1 MDRRHQFSLPLSK
14 STIQIIF
21 LGVKRR
27 HLIPNAVTL
36 ANIALGFL
44 GILSAAQGHFQRAVM
59 FLFAGALCDL
69 ADGRLARALGA
80 TSDFGKELDS
90 LSDMVSF
97 GVAPAILVYLAV
109 LAPLGAR
116 GLIITAIFPLAGA
129 VRLARYN
136 IDTSEGADQVFEG
149 LPIPIAASYVW
160 SFVIMRGAL
169 SVWLV
174 AAGVLLISALMVS
187 TMKIPKFRRGG
198 LPVGL
203 MFLGLGAFIAFLAR
217 PSPLTWHIWNGLNLV
232 LVALNYVVLGKRGTE
247 AGTTVVS

>member
-1 MDRRHQFSLPLSK
+1 MKP
-14 STIQIIF
+14 
-21 LGVKRR
+21 R

-44 GILSAAQGHFQRAVM
+44 GILAAAQGHFRRAVM
-59 FLFAGALCDL
+59 LLFAAALCDL

-80 TSDFGKELDS
+80 TSHFGRELDS

-97 GVAPAILVYLAV
+97 GVAPAVLAYLAV
-109 LAPLGAR
+109 LAPLGVG
-116 GLIITAIFPLAGA
+116 GLVVAAIFPLAGA

-136 IDTSEGADQVFEG
+136 IDTSDGRDLAFQG

-160 SFVIMRGAL
+160 SFVIMRGAMPD
-169 SVWLV
+169 WLP

-187 TMKIPKFRRGG
+187 TVKIPKFRRGG
-198 LPVGL
+198 LPVSL
-203 MFLGLGAFIAFLAR
+203 MFVGLGTFILFLVR

-232 LVALNYVVLGKRGTE
+232 LVALNYVVLRKRET
-247 AGTTVVS
+247 AGRAVAS

>member
-1 MDRRHQFSLPLSK
+1 MKP
-14 STIQIIF
+14 
-21 LGVKRR
+21 R

-44 GILSAAQGHFQRAVM
+44 GIVSSAQGNFQRAIM

-80 TSDFGKELDS
+80 SSHFGKELDS

-97 GVAPAILVYLAV
+97 GVAPAVLAYLAV
-109 LAPLGAR
+109 LAPLGVG
-116 GLIITAIFPLAGA
+116 GLVIALIFPLAGA

-136 IDTSEGADQVFEG
+136 IDTSDGSDQTFQG
-149 LPIPIAASYVW
+149 LPIPIAAGYVW
-160 SFVIMRGAL
+160 SFVLMRGAL
-169 SVWLV
+169 SGWLV

-187 TMKIPKFRRGG
+187 TVKIPKFRRGG

-203 MFLGLGAFIAFLAR
+203 MFLGLGAFILFLAR
-217 PSPLTWHIWNGLNLV
+217 PSPLTWHLWNTLNLV
-232 LVALNYVVLGKRGTE
+232 LVALNYVVLRKRT
-247 AGTTVVS
+247 ARTSTASS

>member
-1 MDRRHQFSLPLSK
+1 M
-14 STIQIIF
+14 
-21 LGVKRR
+21 V
-27 HLIPNAVTL
+27 PNAVTL

-44 GILSAAQGHFQRAVM
+44 GILAAAQGHFQRAVM

-80 TSDFGKELDS
+80 TSHFGKELDS

-97 GVAPAILVYLAV
+97 GVAPAVLVYLAV
-109 LAPLGAR
+109 LAPLGAWAL
-116 GLIITAIFPLAGA
+116 GVAAIFPLAGA

-136 IDTSEGADQVFEG
+136 IDTSEGSDQTFQG

-169 SVWLV
+169 ASWWV
-174 AAGVLLISALMVS
+174 AAGVLLIAALMVS
-187 TMKIPKFRRGG
+187 TVKIPKFRRGG

-203 MFLGLGAFIAFLAR
+203 MFVGLAAFVVFLAR
-217 PSPLTWHIWNGLNLV
+217 PSTLTWHLWNGFNL
-232 LVALNYVVLGKRGTE
+232 LMVALNYLLLRKR
-247 AGTTVVS
+247 AAAAA